1 MGTNKKHWFHFL
13 FVKKQVFHIFGH
25 SFARAMPGLWVA
37 HILRKGCGV
46 PFFSLTGIPMKFK
59 ALSTMAGLITG
70 AVLAF
75 AAPAHADDSLSSIM
89 AKKSIALGIP
99 TDFAPYGFMGPDFK
113 PQGLDVAVAQLIADK
128 LGVKAEMVSV
138 STPNRIPYLQTKK
151 IDLIVSAL
159 GKNAEREKVIDFTVA
174 YAPFFQ
180 AVFGPKSLS
189 IKTFADLGGKTIAVT
204 RGTIQ
209 DDVLQQVAPPTL
221 KIQRFEDDNSTVAA
235 FISQQTQLVATGAAV
250 AAAAIAKNPQAQ
262 AEYKL
267 LLKDS
272 PNFIGVR
279 KGEKALL
286 DKVNE
291 IIRAAKADGTLEAY
305 AQKWLGRGT
314 GNLPD

>member
-1 MGTNKKHWFHFL
+1 MKTQLRAL
-13 FVKKQVFHIFGH
+13 F
-25 SFARAMPGLWVA
+25 
-37 HILRKGCGV
+37 
-46 PFFSLTGIPMKFK
+46 
-59 ALSTMAGLITG
+59 
-70 AVLAF
+70 AVLALGLSLL
-75 AAPAHADDSLSSIM
+75 AAGPARSQTEDSLKAIM

-128 LGVKAEMVSV
+128 MGVKAEMVPV

-159 GKNAEREKVIDFTVA
+159 GKNAEREKVIDFTIA

-189 IKTFADLGGKTIAVT
+189 IKSFADLGGKTIAVT

-235 FISQQTQLVATGAAV
+235 FVSQQTQLVATGAAV
-250 AAAAIAKNPQAQ
+250 AAAAIQKNPQIQ

-279 KGEKALL
+279 KGDKALL

-291 IIRAAKADGTLEAY
+291 ILRAVKADGTLEAY
-305 AQKWLGRGT
+305 SQKWLGRGT
-314 GNLPD
+314 GNLPE

>member
-1 MGTNKKHWFHFL
+1 MKIKFTCALAGVL
-13 FVKKQVFHIFGH
+13 SAAALLVSGP
-25 SFARAMPGLWVA
+25 ARAEDT
-37 HILRKGCGV
+37 
-46 PFFSLTGIPMKFK
+46 SLQ
-59 ALSTMAGLITG
+59 S
-70 AVLAF
+70 VL
-75 AAPAHADDSLSSIM
+75 

-99 TDFAPYGFMGPDFK
+99 TDFAPYGFMGPDMT
-113 PQGLDVAVAQLIADK
+113 PQGVDVDVARLIAAK
-128 LGVKAEMVSV
+128 LGVKAELVPV
-138 STPNRIPYLQTKK
+138 STPNRIPYLQTRK

-159 GKNAEREKVIDFTVA
+159 GKSPDREKVIDFSIA

-189 IKTFADLGGKTIAVT
+189 IKSFADLGGKTLAVT

-235 FISQQTQLVATGAAV
+235 FISGQTQLLATGAAV
-250 AAAAIAKNPQAQ
+250 AAAAVQKNPQVQ

-279 KGEKALL
+279 KGDKALM

-291 IIRAAKADGTLEAY
+291 IVRAAKADGTLEKIS
-305 AQKWLGRGT
+305 QKWLGRGT
-314 GNLPD
+314 GTLPE